1 MENYEQLRIVAA
13 EFDEEIARTNKL
25 RLYFDYKEYGSRF
38 IIIEASEWDINAT
51 KIQHSSNNDK
61 AEYIYVLDIKKQKA
75 FFTTVENIQLLYNK
89 IISYGKFHESVVN
102 FYAKNQY
109 DRDLRQEAYI
119 RISNAIDMINNH
131 KEKELA
137 PLERKAIKG
146 LIKYEDEFDK
156 IIKEYTDG
164 DTK

>member
-1 MENYEQLRIVAA
+1 MNMENYELLRMVAA
-13 EFDEEIARTNKL
+13 DFDEEIARTKKL
-25 RLYFDYKEYGSRF
+25 RLYFDYQEYGTRF
-38 IIIEASEWDINAT
+38 IIIKASEWDINAK
-51 KIQHSSNNDK
+51 KIQHSSNSDK
-61 AEYIYVLDIKKQKA
+61 AEYIYVLDLEKQKA
-75 FFTTVENIQLLYNK
+75 FFTTVVNIQLLYDK
-89 IISYGKFHESVVN
+89 IISYGKFYELVVN
-102 FYAKNQY
+102 FFVKNQY

-119 RISNAIDMINNH
+119 KISKAIDMINNH

-164 DTK
+164 F